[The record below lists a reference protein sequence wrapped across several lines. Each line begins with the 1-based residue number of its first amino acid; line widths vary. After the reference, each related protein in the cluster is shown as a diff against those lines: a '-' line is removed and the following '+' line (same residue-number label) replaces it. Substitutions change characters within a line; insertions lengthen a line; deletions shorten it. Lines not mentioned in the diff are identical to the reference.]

1 MAVLS
6 DEELDL
12 VSGGT
17 AESGPFFTYTIRK
30 NETLSTVAMRFGTA
44 VDVLIRINNL
54 KSLSEIKPGTTLS
67 IPQN

>member
-6 DEELDL
+6 DNELNL

-17 AESGPFFTYTIRK
+17 AENGPFITYTIRK
-30 NETLSTVAMRFGTA
+30 NETLSMVAMRFGTA
-44 VDVLIRINNL
+44 VDVLIRINDI
-54 KSLSEIKPGTTLS
+54 KSQSEIKPGTPLL